1 MYFWP
6 QLFKS
11 WIALST
17 GEITIQRISVKKTN
31 YACAIQWIVIYPVDS
46 VIHLLI
52 NWGQYGTT
60 KALSTLISFCWNY
73 RIYVFF
79 FSGWAYRHRNCIFS
93 KTFSRV
99 EIFEKGGF
107 SFTCTCVRTKTEI
120 FQYDDVTHHVLLLWR
135 TVRKGFYP
143 LSFFLAFS
151 CGWAEPPKRLTCGFY
166 FEATHVFYI
175 VTALKVILIHCCLQN
190 IRVIFLNN

>member
-11 WIALST
+11 WIALSI
-17 GEITIQRISVKKTN
+17 GEITIQRISVKETN
-31 YACAIQWIVIYPVDS
+31 CLCAIQWIVIYPVDS
-46 VIHLLI
+46 VIHLWTTGASSTAPPRPCPHLFLFVGI
-52 NWGQYGTT
+52 NGYM
-60 KALSTLISFCWNY
+60 FF
-73 RIYVFF
+73 FF
-79 FSGWAYRHRNCIFS
+79 FSGWGYRHRKCIFS

-107 SFTCTCVRTKTEI
+107 SFTCTCVRTKTEV

-135 TVRKGFYP
+135 TVCKGFYP

-151 CGWAEPPKRLTCGFY
+151 CGWTETIRIRKDWMGSYLF
-166 FEATHVFYI
+166 F
-175 VTALKVILIHCCLQN
+175 LKNGEKDLRFQKIP
-190 IRVIFLNN
+190 IRVDGA

>member
-6 QLFKS
+6 QLFKN

-17 GEITIQRISVKKTN
+17 GEITIQRISVKETN
-31 YACAIQWIVIYPVDS
+31 YACATQWIVIYPVDS
-46 VIHLLI
+46 VIHLLN

-60 KALSTLISFCWNY
+60 KTLSTLISFCWNY

-79 FSGWAYRHRNCIFS
+79 FSGWAYRHRKCIFS

-107 SFTCTCVRTKTEI
+107 SFTCTCVRTKTEV

-151 CGWAEPPKRLTCGFY
+151 CGWAETIRIRKVWMGSYLFFPKNIEKDLRFQK
-166 FEATHVFYI
+166 I
-175 VTALKVILIHCCLQN
+175 P
-190 IRVIFLNN
+190 IRVDGA